1 MRMYK
6 VKAERKASRGM
17 TPVRIRWRFPEV
29 RRTVR
34 TVGRRNR
41 VRESRVRES
50 RVRGEKKR
58 VRVIEMKTR
67 R

>member
-1 MRMYK
+1 MYK
-6 VKAERKASRGM
+6 VKAGRKASRGM
-17 TPVRIRWRFPEV
+17 TPVRIRWKFREV

-34 TVGRRNR
+34 TVRSRN
-41 VRESRVRES
+41 RVRES